1 MLIFTYTGKGV
12 NNLIDVNRMVIE
24 AANECNI
31 KTNSEIS
38 SDEVVKLVSKSLEK
52 IIYSKDFIDYIDE
65 ELGSKV
71 R

>member
-1 MLIFTYTGKGV
+1 M
-12 NNLIDVNRMVIE
+12 IDVNRMVIE

-52 IIYSKDFIDYIDE
+52 IIYSKDFIDNIDE
-65 ELGSKV
+65 ELGSKI

>member
-1 MLIFTYTGKGV
+1 M
-12 NNLIDVNRMVIE
+12 IDVNRMVIE

-38 SDEVVKLVSKSLEK
+38 SDKVVKLVSKSLEK

>member
-1 MLIFTYTGKGV
+1 M
-12 NNLIDVNRMVIE
+12 IDVNRMVIE

-38 SDEVVKLVSKSLEK
+38 SDEVVKFVSKSLEK

>member
-1 MLIFTYTGKGV
+1 M
-12 NNLIDVNRMVIE
+12 IDVNRMVIE

-52 IIYSKDFIDYIDE
+52 IIYSKDFVDYINE
-65 ELGSKV
+65 ELGFKI

>member
-1 MLIFTYTGKGV
+1 M
-12 NNLIDVNRMVIE
+12 IDVNRMVIE

>member
-1 MLIFTYTGKGV
+1 M
-12 NNLIDVNRMVIE
+12 IDVNRMVIE

-65 ELGSKV
+65 ELGSKI

>member
-1 MLIFTYTGKGV
+1 M

-65 ELGSKV
+65 ELGSKI

>member
-1 MLIFTYTGKGV
+1 M